1 MIGAWGGRGLQAE
14 APSDFL
20 GGEAIGSG
28 GFAADGD
35 DLGCQSPGDGRI
47 RHIGSSVRL
56 DDTSVDPAYDEKAA
70 GAVLG
75 LGESGSVEAG
85 GD

>member
-1 MIGAWGGRGLQAE
+1 MTICATRDDVLLCG
-14 APSDFL
+14 FL
-20 GGEAIGSG
+20 GGEAIRSG
-28 GFAADGD
+28 GSAADGD

-56 DDTSVDPAYDEKAA
+56 DDTPVDPAYDERPL

-75 LGESGSVEAG
+75 LGESRSVEAG